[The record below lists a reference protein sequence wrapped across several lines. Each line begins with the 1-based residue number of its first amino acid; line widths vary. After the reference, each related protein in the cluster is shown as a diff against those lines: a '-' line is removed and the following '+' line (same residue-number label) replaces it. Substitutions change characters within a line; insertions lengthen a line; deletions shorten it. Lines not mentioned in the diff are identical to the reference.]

1 MRRGA
6 RARGRKGAA
15 VGGLV
20 AVARIAAAAVVA
32 GAQAPPAPLRP
43 TVSAPSATYYLY
55 VVSEGNDKVQLL
67 KFGPSGFTLDHSFT
81 TGMMPTD
88 PDGPHGVAVAPDGR
102 HYFVST
108 GHGTPYGRIWKYAT
122 GSDTPEGQT
131 ELGLFPATVSVSADG
146 YIAYVVNFNPFGEK
160 VPSSVSVVATEEM
173 QEIARVTT
181 CVMPHGSRLSPDGK
195 RHYSACMMD
204 DLAVE
209 IDTRTLKVSRYF
221 VVTKGKEKG
230 VTGAPSP
237 APAATVAATT
247 QPASHDRGGHGT
259 EPAKPGDVACSPT
272 WAQPS
277 SDGRRLFVACTKSN
291 EIVVIGVDGWKLL
304 GRWPAGD
311 GVYNLAVTHDGRLLL
326 ATNKRGQSVS
336 VFDARSGKELKRLP
350 TRRKVVHG
358 VVVSPDDKYAF
369 VSVEGKGSEPGTVE
383 AVDLS
388 ALATVGTVDVGPMAG
403 GVDVWKAE

>member
-1 MRRGA
+1 M
-6 RARGRKGAA
+6 AA
-15 VGGLV
+15 V
-20 AVARIAAAAVVA
+20 AVVA
-32 GAQAPPAPLRP
+32 GVGVAILAAAQAPPAPPRP
-43 TVSAPSATYYLY
+43 RAPAPTATYYVY

-67 KFGPSGFTLDHSFT
+67 KFGPSGFTVDHSFT

-88 PDGPHGVAVAPDGR
+88 PDGPHGVAVAPDGK

-122 GSDTPEGQT
+122 GTDTPEGQT
-131 ELGLFPATVSVSADG
+131 ELGLFPATVSVSPDG

-160 VPSSVSVVATEEM
+160 VPSSVSVVATAEM
-173 QEIARVTT
+173 QEIAKVTT
-181 CVMPHGSRLSPDGK
+181 CIMPHGSRLSPDGK

-209 IDTRTLKVSRYF
+209 MDTRTLKVARYF

-230 VTGAPSP
+230 VMGAPPPPSP
-237 APAATVAATT
+237 APPPPARAAAA
-247 QPASHDRGGHGT
+247 QPASHDMGGHGS
-259 EPAKPGDVACSPT
+259 EPPKPGDVACSPT

-277 SDGRRLFVACTKSN
+277 SDGRRLFVACNKSN
-291 EIVVIGVDGWKLL
+291 DIAVIDVDGWRLL
-304 GRWPAGD
+304 DRWPAGD

-326 ATNKRGQSVS
+326 ATNKRDQSMS
-336 VFDARSGKELKRLP
+336 MFDTQTGKELKRLP
-350 TRRKVVHG
+350 TKRKVVHG

-383 AVDLS
+383 AIDLS

-403 GVDVWKAE
+403 GVDVWKVE